1 MRVRIV
7 TVLIIML
14 SSIAQAQNRRDS
26 LLLQLDKTINDR
38 GTIDK
43 AKIDRINT
51 LKSRVSAIPKGQRY
65 DLYSA
70 ICDEYKKFVYDSAS
84 IYVRKLQEEALLSGD
99 PSRIALA
106 KVKFGFILVS
116 SGMFNEALD
125 SLLAIEHDGIED
137 SVKIQYYSVLARTYY
152 DLVDFNRDNYFS
164 ERYIKIGGQYIDSA
178 IRLCARNSVEYRALR
193 VMKAVRENDLQQA
206 LSDQESMLSNFKLND
221 PDLAIATS
229 TLGFIYRRMGEEEKA
244 IEMLIQASMA
254 DMRSSTKETLAI
266 LNLAELS
273 YVKGD
278 VTRAYEYVKLALD
291 DANFY
296 GARHRK
302 IQVAAIFPIIEGNRL
317 DTVEHQR
324 KLLIIYA
331 ILITLLSLMVIAFA
345 VIIFKQN
352 KTIKLADQS
361 IQEANRSLHQANTQ
375 LQEVNRHLVEANK
388 IKEEYIG
395 YYFNNNSDYLSK
407 ISAFKQAIENKLMTK
422 KFDDIRFVVNN
433 INLKKEREE
442 LYVSFDKV
450 FLKLFPDF
458 VIIFNSYFSEDDKIV
473 LKEGQLL
480 NTELRI
486 FALIRLGIHDTEKIA
501 KILDY
506 SINTIYNYKARIKS
520 RSLVRNEEFES
531 RIMDINAS

>member
-1 MRVRIV
+1 MRVWIV
-7 TVLIIML
+7 SVIIML
-14 SSIAQAQNRRDS
+14 SSVARGQNRTDS
-26 LLLQLDKTINDR
+26 LLIQLDKTIVNR
-38 GTIDK
+38 STFDK
-43 AKIDRINT
+43 AKINRINI
-51 LKSRVSAIPKGQRY
+51 LKARVSAIQTGQRY

-84 IYVRKLQEEALLSGD
+84 IYVRKLQQEALLTQD

-116 SGMFNEALD
+116 SGMFKEALD
-125 SLLAIEHDGIED
+125 SLLAINHDDIED

-178 IRLCARNSVEYRALR
+178 IRLCAHNSVEYLALR
-193 VMKAVRENDLQQA
+193 VMKAVRENDLDQA
-206 LSDQESMLSNFKLND
+206 LHDQQYMLSNFKLND

-229 TLGFIYRRMGEEEKA
+229 TLGFIYLGMGEEEKS
-244 IEMLIQASMA
+244 IEMLIRASMA
-254 DMRSSTKETLAI
+254 DIRSSTKETLAI
-266 LNLAELS
+266 LNLAELI
-273 YVKGD
+273 YAKGD
-278 VTRAYEYVKLALD
+278 VSRAYEYVKLALD

-317 DTVEHQR
+317 DTAEHQR
-324 KLLIIYA
+324 KLLFIYA
-331 ILITLLSLMVIAFA
+331 ILITLLSLLVIGFT
-345 VIIFKQN
+345 VIIFRQN

-361 IQEANRSLHQANTQ
+361 IQEANRSLHGANTQ
-375 LQEVNRHLVEANK
+375 LQEVNRHLLEANK

-407 ISAFKQAIENKLMTK
+407 ISNFKQAIENKLMAK
-422 KFDDIRFVVNN
+422 KFDDIRFVVSN

-458 VIIFNSYFSEDDKIV
+458 VSTFNSYFSDDDKIV
-473 LKEGQLL
+473 LKDGQLL

-520 RSLVRNEEFES
+520 RSLIPNEEFET
-531 RIMDINAS
+531 RIMSINAG